1 MSKVQIVKCKVCDKT
16 AYPLE
21 SIMYDNMT
29 WHKSCFRCLS
39 CQSVV
44 ALKRVALI
52 QGNLYCKTC
61 FMRMFTEKGTYTVF
75 TEKGDSRPASVS
87 NADAT
92 KENGAAAVAAV
103 AATESTSGDASAATT
118 ANDTA
123 QQTAAKSVIPP
134 FTRRKSAV
142 LKKCEKDG
150 CSNQRVGVTSFC
162 EEHSKT
168 DESKEF
174 SDPNIAELVKFIT
187 QKSVVDVKKV
197 LDEHGAELSVNTT
210 NQTSPLELAF
220 TSGSI
225 ACGRVMVEALV
236 KRLED
241 LEKEVKKLE
250 DEQEETQRE
259 TFVILDSARGAEDAP
274 ADSVDI

>member
-1 MSKVQIVKCKVCDKT
+1 MSKVQIVKCKVCEKT

-61 FMRMFTEKGTYTVF
+61 FMRMFTEKGTYSVF
-75 TEKGDSRPASVS
+75 TEKDSRPASTS
-87 NADAT
+87 NADAI
-92 KENGAAAVAAV
+92 KDNGAAPAATASGSDTATAQPQAAV
-103 AATESTSGDASAATT
+103 
-118 ANDTA
+118 
-123 QQTAAKSVIPP
+123 PP
-134 FTRRKSAV
+134 FSRRKSAV

-150 CSNQRVGVTSFC
+150 CGNPRVGVTSYC
-162 EEHSKT
+162 EEHSQS
-168 DESKEF
+168 DEAKEVA
-174 SDPNIAELVKFIT
+174 DPNIAALLKSIS

-197 LDEHGAELSVNTT
+197 LDEHGAELSVSNADK
-210 NQTSPLELAF
+210 TSPIEIAF
-220 TSGSI
+220 TTGSI
-225 ACGRVMVEALV
+225 ACGRAMVEALV

-241 LEKEVKKLE
+241 LEKEVQKLE
-250 DEQEETQRE
+250 DEQEEVQRE